1 MHGRT
6 RFTRS
11 TGLSLPRRQGGVALI
26 TALIFLII
34 ITMLS
39 LSNMRS
45 STLELRMANNDE
57 VRVAAFQKAQAVVDA
72 TFDDTANTPV
82 IGDVGYKNCTTNVA
96 NCDANTIA
104 LPGTL
109 FATEMAAGDIT
120 VVVERITEEQPP
132 PRGIESSAAWFSTT
146 TFAIRGS
153 YDRVDE
159 NLGAAGIEQGVMIL
173 IPKT

>member
-1 MHGRT
+1 MHRRPT
-6 RFTRS
+6 PIKIT
-11 TGLSLPRRQGGVALI
+11 PRQQRGVALI

-57 VRVAAFQKAQAVVDA
+57 VRVAAFQMAQAVVDA
-72 TFDDTANTPV
+72 TFDDSANTPV
-82 IGDVGYKNCTTNVA
+82 IGDVGYQNCTSNVSG
-96 NCDANTIA
+96 CDETTIT
-104 LPGTL
+104 LPAGL
-109 FATEMAAGDIT
+109 FDTEMAAGDIT
-120 VVVERITEEQPP
+120 VVVERITDEQPP

-146 TFAIRGS
+146 TFSIQGR
-153 YDRVDE
+153 YDRSDE

>member
-1 MHGRT
+1 MHCRPQPMRAAPRT
-6 RFTRS
+6 QR
-11 TGLSLPRRQGGVALI
+11 GVALI

-82 IGDVGYKNCTTNVA
+82 IGAVGYTNCTSSVSG
-96 NCDANTIA
+96 CDAYTIT
-104 LPGTL
+104 LPGSL
-109 FATEMAAGDIT
+109 FSTELASGDVT
-120 VVVERITEEQPP
+120 VVVERITDEQPP

-146 TFAIRGS
+146 TFAIRGR
-153 YDRVDE
+153 YDRAEE